1 MREAFEESAFRMVTD
16 QQIRRL
22 FKLSNTEET
31 QEIAASKAGMDVK
44 TARKYL
50 RARRLPSE
58 RKAERHWRTR
68 QDGFSAVW
76 PEIQEQLRT
85 NPGLEAKTVLAAL
98 QRQFPERFSDGQLR
112 TLQRR
117 IKQWRA
123 TEGPAQ
129 EVYFVQEHRAGEL
142 CESDFTHLTAF
153 EITIGGEPFAHML
166 YHFVLTY
173 SNWETGTIC
182 PSESFAS
189 LSEGLQNALW
199 KLGGVPLLHRTD
211 RMTAAVNNLTEQAEF
226 QRSYQALLRHYGL
239 EGRKIQT
246 GQPNENGDIEQRHY
260 RFGRALEQAL
270 LLRGDRDFATVED
283 YSAFLEKLFEQLN
296 SGRQQRLAEE
306 MERLSPLPDRRL
318 ESARRVRVR
327 VNSGSLITAG
337 RNSYSVN
344 SRLIGEIVEAR
355 LFPDHVEVWY
365 GGQRVEHLP
374 RLHGRLT
381 CRIDYRHITDS
392 LARMPG
398 ALDNYRY
405 REHPFPSSRFR
416 RAYDVLKEAMPN
428 RCDRRYLQILEL
440 AAKEGE
446 ARVDDALRLLL
457 ACESGART
465 IADKDA
471 FCEFMRRCEQAPEI
485 VDVAIPEVSLTSFDQ
500 LLSAVGGVQ

>member
-1 MREAFEESAFRMVTD
+1 
-16 QQIRRL
+16 
-22 FKLSNTEET
+22 
-31 QEIAASKAGMDVK
+31 
-44 TARKYL
+44 
-50 RARRLPSE
+50 
-58 RKAERHWRTR
+58 
-68 QDGFSAVW
+68 
-76 PEIQEQLRT
+76 
-85 NPGLEAKTVLAAL
+85 
-98 QRQFPERFSDGQLR
+98 
-112 TLQRR
+112 
-117 IKQWRA
+117 
-123 TEGPAQ
+123 
-129 EVYFVQEHRAGEL
+129 VYFVQEHRAGEL

-199 KLGGVPLLHRTD
+199 KLGRVPLLHRTD

-374 RLHGRLT
+374 RLHGRT
-381 CRIDYRHITDS
+381 NYRIDYRHIIDW
-392 LARMPG
+392 LVRKPG
-398 ALDNYRY
+398 AFANYRY
-405 REHPFPSSRFR
+405 REHLFPSSRFR
-416 RAYDVLKEAMPN
+416 KAYDVLKDAMPN

-457 ACESGART
+457 AGESGMRT
-465 IADKDA
+465 IADRDA